1 VQRGTY
7 MLWRGVQLAHLWKDI
22 KELRSNGIVKKSSS
36 VASLLPFIDAFGLLR
51 VGGRLENSTLA
62 YEARHPKIVP
72 LRHQLTLAFISHF
85 HKMNLHAGPR
95 ALLASIR
102 QQYWPIG

>member
-62 YEARHPKIVP
+62 FKARHPKVP
-72 LRHQLTLAFISHF
+72 RRHQLTLALIMHF
-85 HKMNLHAGPR
+85 HKMNLHKGPR

-102 QQYWPIG
+102 LQ